1 MHKGSHPYSCDDN
14 GKEVIEKGEKL
25 KLFCDGKYHIWKNSR
40 TEREF
45 VLKGRNRRLILCPDY
60 INREVDIKI
69 EKEYEDKPIAKE
81 QTFENFNEFKD
92 EIKRIKSFGI
102 MNIFN
107 ILFITGIEGLG
118 KTHLAYA
125 LKKEYIES
133 RKVAEFITAENLQ
146 SLFLDMRSINEDTG
160 QKIRS
165 QERYNKLKSCNLL
178 IIDDFGRYGKATEFF
193 QDQLCSLIDLHMN
206 YGKILITTNKIVK
219 DNEAFITL
227 SGMGVDKNQYI
238 NSIFNRR
245 VISRL
250 VNTKTE
256 IVNLV
261 GKDKR

>member
-1 MHKGSHPYSCDDN
+1 MHKGSHPYSCNDN

-25 KLFCDGKYHIWKNSR
+25 KLFCDGQFHIWKNLR
-40 TEREF
+40 TGREF
-45 VLKGRNRRLILCPDY
+45 VLKGRDKRLILCPDY
-60 INREVDIKI
+60 INRKVDRDI

-81 QTFENFNEFKD
+81 QTFENFNGFKD
-92 EIKRIKSFGI
+92 EILKIKNFIISE
-102 MNIFN
+102 FN
-107 ILFITGIEGLG
+107 ILFISGIEGLG

-125 LKKEYIES
+125 LKREYLEAKKTS
-133 RKVAEFITAENLQ
+133 EFITAENLQ
-146 SLFLDMRSINEDTG
+146 SLFLEMRSINEDIG
-160 QKIRS
+160 QKIRG

-206 YGKILITTNKIVK
+206 FGKILITTNKIVK
-219 DNEAFITL
+219 DNEAFTTL
-227 SGMGVDKNQYI
+227 SGMGVDKNKYI

-256 IVNLV
+256 IINLT